1 MTSIT
6 DDDYGDEEETLI
18 KWELPKRIFA
28 PICRGHLNISE
39 CVFKDEDTKDTLN
52 RILELLGVSI
62 SEDDLVSDEIF
73 AGNLNI

>member
-73 AGNLNI
+73 AGDLNI